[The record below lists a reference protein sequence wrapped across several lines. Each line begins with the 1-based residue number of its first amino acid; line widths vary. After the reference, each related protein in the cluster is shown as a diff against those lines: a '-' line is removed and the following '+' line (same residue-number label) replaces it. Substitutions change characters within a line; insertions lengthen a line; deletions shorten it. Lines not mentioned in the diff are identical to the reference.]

1 MYLKALELQGFK
13 SFPEKTR
20 IDFTRPL
27 TSIVGPNGS
36 GKSNISDALSWVMG
50 EQRVKAMRG
59 ASMQDVIFSGGA
71 NRGALGFAQV
81 SLILDN
87 TDMSFPVDGTEVTIT
102 RRYYR
107 SGDSEYYINKRMV
120 RLKDV
125 NELLMDTGLG
135 RDGYSLI
142 GQGRVDEI
150 LSVKSE
156 DRREVFEE
164 AAGISRFRYRKEEA
178 EGKLKHTDQ
187 NLLRAEDKIAELE
200 LQISPLREQA
210 ETAKRYLLMRDELRL
225 LEISLW
231 LEQLDKLQARD
242 VALNMEYN
250 QAQEILDSAKSKLD
264 TLYANS
270 DEFSRMMRE
279 HDIKADDTRSEI
291 QQTESKAAST
301 ETEIA
306 SLNASLNAENDTAA
320 RLEREKGA
328 ARGEERINNLRQRIE
343 EANQDLRSQAK
354 ELSNAKEQVDAAQN
368 QIRGY
373 EMRINSRQKKR
384 DELLKTRQDA
394 EAEYNAMRSR
404 IAILEDME
412 RQLEG
417 FNRAVRMVVQE
428 SRTGRLKGIHGTVAD
443 VIKVDSRLALA
454 IEIALGASLQNII
467 VDHEDDGKSAINF
480 LKQRDAG
487 RATFLPLSTIRGQR
501 LDRQYS
507 GKGIEGVASDLVK
520 YDERYGEIIRNLL
533 GRTLIVDTMDTAI
546 ELSRNNGG
554 RLRIVTLDGQLIN
567 PGGSM
572 TGGSTGKSGGILSRA
587 GEIETLKGKAAKF
600 SKTLETIISELTDAE
615 RELGASRFELDAII
629 EQQREVRENCIRIE
643 AIYAQSQSR
652 IEELRS
658 ELRTEELE
666 AKERDAQLDAEI
678 AASKA
683 RAQSLSSKIELLAA
697 RKDGYIAD
705 ASGQR
710 EKLETILAAKLEL
723 EGRRNR
729 SEKEAQEANRA
740 IVDAERLFSSIEQK
754 KLQSEMESK
763 QIADRLWDTYELSRN
778 AAAQLRQEFPDGS
791 SAKASRRV
799 TELKR
804 EIAVLGVPNI
814 GAIEEYDR
822 VNSRYVYLTEQ
833 RNDIQQAKNELLRV
847 ISEIT
852 AEMEKIFTREF
863 NLINESF
870 KETFIDLFGGGRA
883 ELILEDENDVLNC
896 GVDIKVQPPGKTY
909 RSLSLLSGGERAFVA
924 IALYFAIMKI
934 RPTPFCVMDE
944 IESALDEENVRRFIT
959 YCKKMSV
966 KTQFVLITHRRGTM
980 EGSDLLFGVT
990 MQSGIS
996 SVLSLEL
1003 EKAIEVGTGK

>member
-20 IDFTRPL
+20 IEFTRPV

-71 NRGALGFAQV
+71 NRGAVGFAQV
-81 SLILDN
+81 SLVLDN
-87 TDMSFPVDGTEVTIT
+87 SDMSFPVDGTEVMIT

-107 SGDSEYYINKRMV
+107 SGESEYFINKRTV

-178 EGKLKHTDQ
+178 EGKLKHTEE

-200 LQISPLREQA
+200 LQITPLREQA
-210 ETAKRYLLMRDELRL
+210 ETAKRYLLLRDELRS

-231 LEQLDKLQARD
+231 LDQLEKLQARD
-242 VALNMEYN
+242 VALNMEFN
-250 QAQEILDSAKSKLD
+250 QAQETLDSAKSKLE

-270 DEFSRMMRE
+270 DEFTRMMRE
-279 HDIKADDTRSEI
+279 HDVKADEARTDI
-291 QQTESKAAST
+291 QQNDSKASAA
-301 ETEIA
+301 EREIA
-306 SLNASLNAENDTAA
+306 SYTASLNAENDTAA
-320 RLEREKGA
+320 RLEREKGSS
-328 ARGEERINNLRQRIE
+328 RGEERISSLCRRISDAE
-343 EANQDLRSQAK
+343 QGLKEQEK
-354 ELSNAKEQVDAAQN
+354 ELAAATEELDAAKN

-384 DELLKTRQDA
+384 DDLLKTRHDA
-394 EAEYNAMRSR
+394 EAEFNAMRSR
-404 IAILEDME
+404 TAILEDME

-428 SRTGRLKGIHGTVAD
+428 ARGGRLRGVHGTVAD
-443 VIKVDSRLALA
+443 VIRVDSRYALA
-454 IEIALGASLQNII
+454 VEIALGAALQNII
-467 VDHEDDGKSAINF
+467 VDHEEDGKSAINF

-487 RATFLPLSTIRGQR
+487 RATFLPLNTIRGQR

-507 GKGIEGVASDLVK
+507 GHGIEGVASELAQ

-587 GEIETLKGKAAKF
+587 GEIETLKGKAAKLEE
-600 SKTLETIISELTDAE
+600 TLHKISTELTEAE
-615 RELGASRFELDAII
+615 RELGAARFEMDTVL
-629 EQQREVRENCIRIE
+629 EQQREVRENRVRIE
-643 AIYAQSQSR
+643 AIYSQAQAR
-652 IEELRS
+652 IAELQG
-658 ELRTEELE
+658 ELHTERLE

-683 RAQSLSSKIELLAA
+683 RAQSLISKIEVLSA
-697 RKDGYIAD
+697 RKQGYTAD
-705 ASGQR
+705 SAALN
-710 EKLETILAAKLEL
+710 EKLQIILAAKLDL
-723 EGRRNR
+723 EGRRTR
-729 SEKEAQEANRA
+729 SEREAQEANRA

-754 KLQSEMESK
+754 KIQAEMEAK
-763 QIADRLWDTYELSRN
+763 QIADRLWDTYELSRS
-778 AAAQLRQEFPDGS
+778 AAVKLRQDFPDGS
-791 SAKASRRV
+791 AAKATRRV

-804 EIAVLGVPNI
+804 EIAILGVPNI
-814 GAIEEYDR
+814 GAIEEFDR

-833 RNDIQQAKNELLRV
+833 HNDIQQAKNELLRV
-847 ISEIT
+847 IREIT
-852 AEMEKIFTREF
+852 AEMEKIFVREF

-870 KETFIDLFGGGRA
+870 KETFLELFGGGRA
-883 ELILEDENDVLNC
+883 ELILENENDVLNC
-896 GVDIKVQPPGKTY
+896 GVDIKAQPPGKTF

-924 IALYFAIMKI
+924 IALYFAILKI

-944 IESALDEENVRRFIT
+944 IESALDEENVRRFIN
-959 YCKKMSV
+959 YCGKMSE

-980 EGSDLLFGVT
+980 EGSDVLFGIT
-990 MQSGIS
+990 MQNGIS
-996 SVLSLEL
+996 SVLTLEL
-1003 EKAIEVGTGK
+1003 EKAQKLVER